1 MQLLMKI
8 SILNKMKQ
16 MKLNKSI
23 VIAVVCILLFIIV
36 DQTTKFLFAKNIVII
51 ENILR
56 FSIVTNTGG
65 AFSFFSG
72 DKTMVT
78 ILNFI
83 LIAMIARFIFLYK
96 DRVRKLMVVALILVI
111 AGGTSNLIDRIFR
124 GYVLD
129 FIDIN
134 QLIRFPVFNLAD
146 IIVVVGWVIFVV
158 CVLLDIRGE
167 KAWNTKNT
175 K

>member
-1 MQLLMKI
+1 MLKKI
-8 SILNKMKQ
+8 KEVMLNK
-16 MKLNKSI
+16 N
-23 VIAVVCILLFIIV
+23 VIISTIGVVLFIIV
-36 DQTTKFLFAKNIVII
+36 DQTSKILFAKNMII
-51 ENILR
+51 IDNVLR

-72 DKTMVT
+72 DKTMVL

-83 LIAMIARFIFLYK
+83 LIAMIARFIFMYR
-96 DRVRKLMVVALILVI
+96 DRVRKLMVVALTLVI
-111 AGGTSNLIDRIFR
+111 AGGVSNLIDRIFR
-124 GYVLD
+124 GYVMD

-134 QLIRFPVFNLAD
+134 QLFKFPVFNLAD
-146 IIVVVGWVIFVV
+146 ITIIIGWIIFVV
-158 CVLLDIRGE
+158 CILIDIRGD